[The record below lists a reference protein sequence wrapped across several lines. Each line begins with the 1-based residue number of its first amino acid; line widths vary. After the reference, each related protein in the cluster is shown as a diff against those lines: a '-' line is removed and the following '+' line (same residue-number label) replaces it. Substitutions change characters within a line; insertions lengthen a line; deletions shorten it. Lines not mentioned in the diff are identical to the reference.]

1 MKIKM
6 DRVRRSV
13 GLVCVFWAADRR
25 RARKSINISQRNVG
39 FGHTI
44 ARLQKTDKTGEV
56 MRQVLDNST

>member
-13 GLVCVFWAADRR
+13 GLICVFWAADRR
-25 RARKSINISQRNVG
+25 RARKSMNVLQYNDG
-39 FGHTI
+39 FRHTI
-44 ARLQKTDKTGEV
+44 ARLQKTDKASEV